1 VLFFGVRDAAAILYR
16 DELEAL
22 QAAGKLE
29 LHLAVSREPVRPLF
43 DAGSGTMR
51 METGKPCRVDQLIRE
66 PEIARHLAD
75 LIRDKDEGG
84 QGASVYV
91 CGRATVA
98 KSILEALVEVMGRG
112 ASPEEIRESGY
123 RAIYR
128 MIGSGRYMQ
137 DVFTTYTGATAEKT
151 RQFDVSELMLKNTTQ
166 TGLWQAINGR
176 VYDLTLFAQLHP
188 GGAKLIQ
195 SYAGM
200 DATHAYQKVEHH
212 LNSEVDSMLAMFE
225 IGMMRRLDF
234 GMEWTVTVGEKG
246 LQFMPL
252 SALFRSWARFIY
264 LFIEIE
270 NAYHVEITIKHEL
283 LIKQADGCD
292 LLNSAY
298 KFQFQILAHHRFLNL
313 TLAYL
318 GDELGKLW
326 RRTASACDTGADIQ
340 WMERHLSTLRAD
352 PATQA
357 AMAWTGE
364 LQRINSGLTGEPL
377 ERWHEHVLK
386 LQAADVALMEGIKET
401 LSTGLRVFETHE
413 RNTLRSGS
421 GALLST
427 LRALPPMVREY
438 YSRLAHEQASQM

>member
-1 VLFFGVRDAAAILYR
+1 VRDAGAILYR
-16 DELEAL
+16 DELEAF
-22 QAAGKLE
+22 QAAGKLD
-29 LHLAVSREPVRPLF
+29 LHLAVSREEVRPVF
-43 DAGSGTMR
+43 DRASGTIR
-51 METGKPCRVDQLIRE
+51 MEPGKSCRVDQLIRE
-66 PEIARHLAD
+66 PEIAQQLRD
-75 LIRDKDEGG
+75 LIRDKGEGG
-84 QGASVYV
+84 QGASVYI
-91 CGRATVA
+91 CGRANVA
-98 KSILEALVEVMGRG
+98 KSILEALVQILGQG
-112 ASPEEIRESGY
+112 ASPEEARKDGY

-137 DVFTTYTGATAEKT
+137 DVFTTYTGATATQT
-151 RQFDVSELMLKNTTQ
+151 RQIDVSQLMLQNTAE
-166 TGLWQAINGR
+166 TGLWQAISGR
-176 VYDLTLFAQLHP
+176 VYDLSLFAHLHP

-200 DATHAYQKVEHH
+200 DATHAYRKVEHH

-225 IGMMRRLDF
+225 IGVMRRLDF

-252 SALFRSWARFIY
+252 STLFRSWVRFIY

-270 NAYHVEITIKHEL
+270 NAYHVEITIKNEL
-283 LIKQADGCD
+283 LIKRADGHD

-318 GDELGKLW
+318 ADELGRLW
-326 RRTASACDTGADIQ
+326 RRTASACDIGADIQ

-386 LQAADVALMEGIKET
+386 LQAADVTLMEGIKQT

-413 RNTLRSGS
+413 RNTLRSG
-421 GALLST
+421 ATTLLGT
-427 LRALPPMVREY
+427 LRSLPPMVREY
-438 YSRLAHEQASQM
+438 YGRLAHEQASQM